1 MPPIGWTNCAGTNPL
16 ESGCTCRYQ
25 FPDFSRGSNPHAARY
40 RHAVLPAG
48 AGTASADVLSVI
60 VAAEFEVKQPV
71 TDLTLKNFRILPFN
85 MPHAVKS
92 AELWRQLDRDEG
104 DSRAVVR
111 DDVKLLAQADKESI
125 PMVFTEDART
135 LHKYCERLRDRGVF
149 QIRTVLL
156 AEGFDP
162 GALSGDG
169 QRGLNFPTVREESPS
184 YGGD

>member
-1 MPPIGWTNCAGTNPL
+1 MLVDTSFLISLVDRTRARHDVATQYYRLAL
-16 ESGCTCRYQ
+16 EQRVPM
-25 FPDFSRGSNPHAARY
+25 F
-40 RHAVLPAG
+40 
-48 AGTASADVLSVI
+48 LSVI

-111 DDVKLLAQADKESI
+111 DDVKLLAQADKEGI
-125 PMVFTEDART
+125 PLILTEDART
-135 LHKYCERLRDRGVF
+135 LDKYCGRLRDRGVF
-149 QIRTVLL
+149 LIRTVLL
-156 AEGFDP
+156 TDGFDP
-162 GALSGDG
+162 GGLSGNG

-184 YGGD
+184 YSD